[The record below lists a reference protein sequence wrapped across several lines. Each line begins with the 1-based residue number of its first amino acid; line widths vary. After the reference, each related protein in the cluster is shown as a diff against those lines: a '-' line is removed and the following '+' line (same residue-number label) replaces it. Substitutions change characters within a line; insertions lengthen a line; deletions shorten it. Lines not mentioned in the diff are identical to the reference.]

1 MKATQRKTIELARKK
16 IPLRS
21 LMHGKE
27 IRDAASAVEQ
37 FRIKLNEQEFLYGA
51 KITIDWADYSTVYA
65 VARRPETDKE
75 YADRL
80 ERLRVAEEQKKEREL
95 KRKAEAEKRKAEEEI
110 RKRERAA
117 EYIRKLANENGI
129 GHNELLDILSKEQA

>member
-1 MKATQRKTIELARKK
+1 MKATERKTIEIARKK

-37 FRIKLNEQEFLYGA
+37 FRMKLNEQEFLYGA
-51 KITIDWADYSTVYA
+51 KITISWENYGDVYA
-65 VARRPETDKE
+65 VARRPETDNE

-80 ERLRVAEEQKKEREL
+80 ERLRIAEELKKQREI

-110 RKRERAA
+110 RKRARAA
-117 EYIRKLANENGI
+117 ETIRKMALENGI
-129 GHNELLDILSKEQA
+129 SRNELIDILAKG

>member
-1 MKATQRKTIELARKK
+1 MKATERKTIEIARKK

-37 FRIKLNEQEFLYGA
+37 FRMKLNEQEFLYGA
-51 KITIDWADYSTVYA
+51 KITISWENYSDVYA
-65 VARRPETDKE
+65 VARRPETDNE

-80 ERLRVAEEQKKEREL
+80 ERLRIAEELKKQREI

-110 RKRERAA
+110 RKRARAA
-117 EYIRKLANENGI
+117 ETIRKMALENGI
-129 GHNELLDILSKEQA
+129 SRNELIDILIKE